1 MQAQVEPHFLFN
13 TLANVQ
19 HLVETD
25 PASASRMLESLIQ
38 YLRAALPRMREDS
51 TTVGREID
59 MSKAFL
65 DIHRMRMGSR
75 LDYVLDVPEDLRCRP
90 FPPMMLITLVE
101 NAVIHGV
108 DPCCEAGTITI
119 RAAGGG
125 RAPAPVGG
133 GHGRG
138 HLAEEGHRG
147 GPHEHPRA
155 PEGPLRDGRPP
166 RDRGERAARRGGDDR
181 GGRPRPGWRAGAGIF
196 RCERVCLILPPHG
209 NADAVTADRG
219 RASAVIADDEPL
231 LRAQLRA
238 RLARLWPE
246 LAIVHEME
254 NGRDIEQV
262 VATHAPSL
270 FFLDIHM
277 PGVNGLEAA
286 RVVGKRAHV
295 VFVTAFDQYA
305 VEAFE
310 QGAIDYV
317 LKPFNEERLATTV
330 ERLRE
335 RLSGAPPAMDDL
347 VERLAS
353 RLAPRATATTCAG
366 SRRAWG
372 RACASSPSRRSSSSS
387 PTRSTRGW

>member
-1 MQAQVEPHFLFN
+1 
-13 TLANVQ
+13 
-19 HLVETD
+19 
-25 PASASRMLESLIQ
+25 
-38 YLRAALPRMREDS
+38 
-51 TTVGREID
+51 
-59 MSKAFL
+59 
-65 DIHRMRMGSR
+65 MGT
-75 LDYVLDVPEDLRCRP
+75 P
-90 FPPMMLITLVE
+90 T
-101 NAVIHGV
+101 
-108 DPCCEAGTITI
+108 
-119 RAAGGG
+119 
-125 RAPAPVGG
+125 
-133 GHGRG
+133 
-138 HLAEEGHRG
+138 
-147 GPHEHPRA
+147 
-155 PEGPLRDGRPP
+155 
-166 RDRGERAARRGGDDR
+166 
-181 GGRPRPGWRAGAGIF
+181 
-196 RCERVCLILPPHG
+196 
-209 NADAVTADRG
+209 
-219 RASAVIADDEPL
+219 AVIADDEPL

-262 VATHAPSL
+262 VVTHAPTL

-335 RLSGAPPAMDDL
+335 RLAGAPQAMDEL

-353 RLAPRATATTCAG
+353 RLAPRGGDHLRWIKASVGQSVRLIPVEEILFFQSDEKYTRVVTCEAETLIRKPIRELLDELDPEKFWQVHRATIVNVDHIA
-366 SRRAWG
+366 SVRRGLKVQAEI
-372 RACASSPSRRSSSSS
+372 ALKASSETLLVSRNF
-387 PTRSTRGW
+387 THLFKQM